1 MWEVTLFIYFTF
13 NLQEINYLSL
23 FLWRT
28 MTLGGQRTI
37 IFMILSFEMKTK
49 AQHASPFN
57 PFMRC
62 SCHFVGLMGW
72 VVAYNKAPSHLI
84 SGHSMLF
91 HFISYV
97 MSHHMTCHV
106 SCNVILYYVIFP
118 TMCHMWYVMSCHIV
132 LCHVTEVISYMLQ
145 CDYITVTADS
155 RHIINSYY
163 LIIFIIFYLCP
174 SRHVISCYI
183 SCPSQVSYHGMLWHM
198 PCVMLHIMSY
208 IMLCVTSVSDIMYEI
223 SCVTYHV

>member
-106 SCNVILYYVIFP
+106 SCNVILYYVIFHVSYVV
-118 TMCHMWYVMSCHIV
+118 CHVMSYYIMSCDWSHFV
-132 LCHVTEVISYMLQ
+132 HAAMWLYHSY
-145 CDYITVTADS
+145 S
-155 RHIINSYY
+155 RCQAHYKCLLFFY
-163 LIIFIIFYLCP
+163 LFIIYYLCP
-174 SRHVISCYI
+174 SCHVISYYI

-198 PCVMLHIMSY
+198 PCVMLHIM
-208 IMLCVTSVSDIMYEI
+208 
-223 SCVTYHV
+223 